1 MILLKQIRKV
11 LTLENFKQNVF
22 FRFFIRS
29 ETFHIRIKLQKKYLL
44 TIFIFNHVDIKMCF
58 CNKNQKPFFK
68 TYFFRYFTFWNNY
81 NIIMDLLFMIGLLI
95 RTVEYIIDDSTMD
108 ISAVRKSIIHLVSP
122 IQENSIIK
130 YFTKHPWYNI
140 IHH

>member
-1 MILLKQIRKV
+1 MYFFASLFVLKHFILGSNYK
-11 LTLENFKQNVF
+11 
-22 FRFFIRS
+22 
-29 ETFHIRIKLQKKYLL
+29 KKYLL
-44 TIFIFNHVDIKMCF
+44 TVFIFNHVDIKMCF

-130 YFTKHPWYNI
+130 YFD
-140 IHH
+140 